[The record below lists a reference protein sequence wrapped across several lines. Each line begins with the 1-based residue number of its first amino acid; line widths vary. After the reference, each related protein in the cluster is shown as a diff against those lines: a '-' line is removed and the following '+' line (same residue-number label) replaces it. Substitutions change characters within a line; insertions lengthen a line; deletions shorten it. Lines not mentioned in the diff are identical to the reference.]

1 MAKKRKSGSGQY
13 PLRLPDDLR
22 VWVEKAAKDRNVSIN
37 AAILERLEQSFQ
49 TEDRLGGP
57 RLARLLESIGVA
69 MRAAGENAP
78 EYDNPDA
85 LSNGRWVRRRE
96 AYQHAVK
103 VAVAILEANTPAE
116 DPIGTHAELVEVMRH
131 KARNRQ

>member
-1 MAKKRKSGSGQY
+1 MAKKRKTGSGQY

-22 VWVEKAAKDRNVSIN
+22 SRVEKAAKDRNISIN
-37 AAILERLEQSFQ
+37 AEILKRLERSFE

-69 MRAAGENAP
+69 MNAAGENAP
-78 EYDNPDA
+78 EYDNPDV
-85 LSNGRWVRRRE
+85 LGNGRWVRRRE

-103 VAVAILEANTPAE
+103 VAVAILEANTPPEEPMGALAE
-116 DPIGTHAELVEVMRH
+116 VLEDARH
-131 KARNRQ
+131 KARNRK

>member
-1 MAKKRKSGSGQY
+1 MAKRGKPGSGQY

-22 VWVEKAAKDRNVSIN
+22 SQVEKAAKDRNVSIN
-37 AAILERLEQSFQ
+37 AEILERLGRSFE

-57 RLARLLESIGVA
+57 RIAKLLASIGVA
-69 MRAAGENAP
+69 MNAAGENAP
-78 EYDNPDA
+78 EYDNLDV

-116 DPIGTHAELVEVMRH
+116 EPMGALAEILEGARH
-131 KARNRQ
+131 KARNRK